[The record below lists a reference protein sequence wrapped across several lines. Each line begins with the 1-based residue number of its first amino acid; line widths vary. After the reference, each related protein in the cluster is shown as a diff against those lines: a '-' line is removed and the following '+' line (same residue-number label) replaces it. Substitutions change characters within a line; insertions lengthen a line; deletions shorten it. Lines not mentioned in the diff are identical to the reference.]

1 MSSTAAN
8 TWNPY
13 KAFQI
18 NQDQLHCA
26 GWAPSMGRECH
37 NPVGQE
43 WRAKAKTI
51 MGYIV
56 TMDPHYITAK
66 DLDDLAFNLLCVR
79 YHRHNN
85 KGERDVLTAKWLKNL
100 QIYLKA
106 PRQSSSVAKKPTE
119 ELKNQLVDAQ
129 IDRVAKVRSLV
140 VSQEVS
146 AGLTLQLEDTQRRLA
161 NKESRCDELQ
171 ALNDKLTRE
180 KKEKEGVCELYLRE
194 KWSLA
199 DQLKI
204 EEEQHRKERA
214 ADRVEIERLNVL
226 LGERENDFEEETLAN
241 ETLKDKLKEFTKTSQ
256 EKISRIAA
264 LKNECGEKENTITE
278 LQTKLANKDDTL
290 TQKEN
295 TITELQT
302 ELANKDD
309 ALTRMRTDLQT
320 KDNTL
325 NRVEQTC
332 KDQVAEIKGHR
343 EGNRRLKAKV
353 FLQACIMSRKNRE
366 LEEAK
371 ADNEAM
377 FEQHKILQRAKTEV
391 DAELKT
397 LEVSLLSQSQRK
409 VQEADSVLQKVTTPL
424 KLRNIKKGFAGV
436 LSIHPMR
443 LRTHRISGEDP
454 TTSMNESTL
463 MAIPEG

>member
-1 MSSTAAN
+1 
-8 TWNPY
+8 
-13 KAFQI
+13 
-18 NQDQLHCA
+18 
-26 GWAPSMGRECH
+26 MGRECH
-37 NPVGQE
+37 NQVGQE
-43 WRAKAKTI
+43 WRSKAKTI

-56 TMDPHYITAK
+56 TLDPHYITAK

-100 QIYLKA
+100 QLYLKA

-119 ELKNQLVDAQ
+119 ELKSQLVDAQ
-129 IDRVAKVRSLV
+129 INRVAKVRSLV

-171 ALNDKLTRE
+171 ALNDKVTRE

-204 EEEQHRKERA
+204 KEEQHQKEKAADLKIKEEQKA
-214 ADRVEIERLNVL
+214 ADRAEIQRLKEL
-226 LGERENDFEEETLAN
+226 LKEREIDLEETTSAN
-241 ETLKDKLKEFTKTSQ
+241 ESLKDKLKEFTKTSK
-256 EKISRIAA
+256 EKISRIAI
-264 LKNECGEKENTITE
+264 LKKECGEKENTITE
-278 LQTKLANKDDTL
+278 LQTELSNKDDP
-290 TQKEN
+290 
-295 TITELQT
+295 
-302 ELANKDD
+302 
-309 ALTRMRTDLQT
+309 LTRMRTDLQT
-320 KDNTL
+320 KDNSL
-325 NRVEQTC
+325 KRVEQTC
-332 KDQVAEIKGHR
+332 KAQVAEIKGHR
-343 EGNRRLKAKV
+343 ESNRKLKAKL
-353 FLQACIMSRKNRE
+353 FLQACTLSRKNRE

-397 LEVSLLSQSQRK
+397 LEVS
-409 VQEADSVLQKVTTPL
+409 
-424 KLRNIKKGFAGV
+424 
-436 LSIHPMR
+436 
-443 LRTHRISGEDP
+443 
-454 TTSMNESTL
+454 SMIIWVPYS
-463 MAIPEG
+463 

>member
-1 MSSTAAN
+1 MAPMSSTAAN

-100 QIYLKA
+100 QLYLKA
-106 PRQSSSVAKKPTE
+106 PRQSSFVAKKPTE

-171 ALNDKLTRE
+171 ALNDKLIRE
-180 KKEKEGVCELYLRE
+180 KKELDGVCELYLRE

-204 EEEQHRKERA
+204 KEEQHQKETAADLRINVKHKVADRAEIGRLQELLKER
-214 ADRVEIERLNVL
+214 EIDL
-226 LGERENDFEEETLAN
+226 EETTSAN
-241 ETLKDKLKEFTKTSQ
+241 ESLKDRLKEFTKTSN

-264 LKNECGEKENTITE
+264 LKTECGEKENTIAE
-278 LQTKLANKDDTL
+278 LQTKLSNKDDTL

-302 ELANKDD
+302 QLSNKDD

-320 KDNTL
+320 KDSTL
-325 NRVEQTC
+325 KRVEQNC
-332 KDQVAEIKGHR
+332 RDQFAEIKGHR
-343 EGNRRLKAKV
+343 EGNRKLKAKL
-353 FLQACIMSRKNRE
+353 FLQACTMSRKNRE

-397 LEVSLLSQSQRK
+397 LEVGLLSQ
-409 VQEADSVLQKVTTPL
+409 P
-424 KLRNIKKGFAGV
+424 
-436 LSIHPMR
+436 
-443 LRTHRISGEDP
+443 
-454 TTSMNESTL
+454 
-463 MAIPEG
+463 